1 MRVSVLLFFFYLVE
15 TDSVGTLTEAASA
28 DVETVLADESV
39 AVTADT
45 AVYF

>member
-1 MRVSVLLFFFYLVE
+1 MRLLIYLVE
-15 TDSVGTLTEAASA
+15 TDGVGPLAEAASA

-45 AVYF
+45 AI